1 MTGREGHLRPDA
13 EASRSPGSTID
24 DPEMEGVAVNATSA
38 FWSSPARPTVPDPR
52 TSLQH
57 VPANNTVSSSTTSTR
72 APNQTPNLATA
83 TWFSVKKQDMT
94 EDDAESTVHEGH
106 SKVKGEDSRSLPLTT
121 PPTTSKSKKQSNS
134 QSIYSGNKVRHLKK
148 DDGVPLWR
156 KDIQYEFLRSVFE
169 DDTKCFTNIYTSE
182 RNQSFADIY
191 VEAMARSSKTSKIL
205 RDKLLSDRPAALNMA
220 MVCLLVNIGRM
231 NTTLNCESNA
241 PHP

>member
-1 MTGREGHLRPDA
+1 MTDYEDRSRPNL

-24 DPEMEGVAVNATSA
+24 DPEMEEATVNATM
-38 FWSSPARPTVPDPR
+38 RPTEPDPR
-52 TSLQH
+52 TTLQH
-57 VPANNTVSSSTTSTR
+57 VLANNTASTPTTSR
-72 APNQTPNLATA
+72 ARNQTPSRAAA
-83 TWFSVKKQDMT
+83 TWYPNKQNMT
-94 EDDAESTVHEGH
+94 EDDAEITVHEGH
-106 SKVKGEDSRSLPLTT
+106 SKVKGEDSRSQPSTT
-121 PPTTSKSKKQSNS
+121 PATSKSKKQANS

-169 DDTKCFTNIYTSE
+169 ANTRCFTNIYTGE

-241 PHP
+241 PCSLIFGRT